1 MAGTVETKPRR
12 SARINLNSDGQR
24 HSLLNAASGFTLI
37 IGLLSFSLGLL
48 LRTGP
53 GSLTAWAV
61 TASVTGLAC
70 LLVGLFTQMMSA
82 TRVQRIVTVTG
93 LIAGFVGLCL
103 GLAHGGL
110 G

>member
-12 SARINLNSDGQR
+12 SARINFNSDGQPHPR
-24 HSLLNAASGFTLI
+24 LNAASVFTLT
-37 IGLLSFSLGLL
+37 IGLVSFAFGLF

-53 GSLTAWAV
+53 GNLTTWAV
-61 TASVTGLAC
+61 TASVTGLVC

-82 TRVQRIVTVTG
+82 TREQRIVTVTG